1 MVSLLQQ
8 LFHNFLNFG
17 RKPESDRSFSSN
29 TNEFLPLLGLVSFGA
44 TQSFIELVAKGAAS
58 FESDYEIR
66 PEESR

>member
-1 MVSLLQQ
+1 MVSLLHK
-8 LFHNFLNFG
+8 LLHNFVNFG

-29 TNEFLPLLGLVSFGA
+29 TNEFLLLLSLVSIGA

-58 FESDYEIR
+58 LESDYEIR